1 VKWDRAY
8 QQRYGITTAA
18 AENLPDG
25 TVARLIQLSK
35 RIFRALHLTGYAR
48 MDFRLRADGALY
60 ALEANA
66 NPNLSAGE
74 DFSQSAHTAGLS
86 YGDLLHRILQLGEN
100 YPAAWRGVD
109 P

>member
-1 VKWDRAY
+1 MKWDRGY
-8 QQRYGITTAA
+8 QKKYGITTAA
-18 AENLPDG
+18 AAELPEG
-25 TVARLIQLSK
+25 TVARLEQLSK

-48 MDFRLRADGALY
+48 MDFRLRDDGALY

-74 DFSQSAHTAGLS
+74 DFAQSALTAGMQYPDVLR
-86 YGDLLHRILQLGEN
+86 RILQLGAD

-109 P
+109 G

>member
-1 VKWDRAY
+1 MRQEAGAV
-8 QQRYGITTAA
+8 
-18 AENLPDG
+18 LPEG
-25 TVARLIQLSK
+25 RMARLEQLSK

-66 NPNLSAGE
+66 NPNISMAE
-74 DFSQSAHTAGLS
+74 DFSQSALTAGLR
-86 YGDLLHRILQLGEN
+86 YRDVLNRIIQLGAN
-100 YPAAWRGVD
+100 YPAAWRGLE